1 MNVLDYS
8 SLFMLD
14 RRAQILEAARKLL
27 RHYGAQKTTMADIA
41 RESDVAV
48 GTLYLEFPS
57 KENILEELSRQQHEE
72 VLSRMRSAK
81 QRASG
86 SPSRAFVLVMTART
100 EAFFKVKQASQ
111 HGCELF
117 HCKVEGVRTAGASF
131 REEER
136 AFLEVLV
143 GEGKAASEFKGS
155 LDAGR
160 VSELVQRSFASL
172 SPPWVFELEERRA
185 TSIAE
190 ALAELLLSGL
200 GR

>member
-1 MNVLDYS
+1 MLGS
-8 SLFMLD
+8 SSPFMTD
-14 RRAQILEAARKLL
+14 RRAQILDAARKLL

-48 GTLYLEFPS
+48 GSLYLEFPS

-81 QRASG
+81 KRASG

-100 EAFFKVKQASQ
+100 DAFFRVKEASL

-136 AFLEVLV
+136 AFLSVLV
-143 GEGKAASEFKGS
+143 GEGKSSGAFKGS
-155 LDAGR
+155 LDADA

-185 TSIAE
+185 TRTAE

-200 GR
+200 AR